1 MTPSDAEFIRRRAL
15 TALSN
20 NRAPGYHFA
29 GHFLD
34 LQCPRYQKDC
44 VVMEM
49 ETGAHNRDPDG
60 TTNLAAVFF
69 LADMALSAA
78 SRVYVDPSQRTATLK
93 MQMYF
98 LGTELRGRI
107 RAETHSPG
115 FSHRTALAEANCF
128 GRVLANG
135 REAIQLAGTWVAPP
149 TPDGRPLHPLP
160 WEKAYRDPHLPLLQ
174 KAQLD
179 AKERAVLGRVER
191 ALREAKHGEFMC
203 RLWTPSVRHTP
214 RGAVGR
220 LPIGLHVGNRVG
232 HVQGGI
238 SMYTALA
245 TAVAAVP
252 HHPLV
257 TAIAAWYI
265 SPGEGKA
272 LSARSTVLQ
281 KGRNVAVVRTE
292 LFGAGRRRVLEV
304 VSNHAI
310 ARH

>member
-1 MTPSDAEFIRRRAL
+1 MTPNDAEFIRRRAL
-15 TALSN
+15 LALSG

-34 LQCPRYQKDC
+34 LQCPRYDTGG

-49 ETGAHNRDPDG
+49 ETQPHNCNPDG
-60 TTNLAAVFF
+60 TANLAAVFF
-69 LADMALSAA
+69 LADMALAGA
-78 SRVYVDPSQRTATLK
+78 CRAYVDPRQRTATLK
-93 MQMYF
+93 MHMHF
-98 LGTELRGRI
+98 LGGELRGRI
-107 RAETHSPG
+107 RAETNSQG

-128 GRVLANG
+128 GRVVSNG
-135 REAIQLAGTWVAPP
+135 QEVIQMAGTWVAPP

-160 WEKAYRDPHLPLLQ
+160 WEKEYRDPGLPLLD
-174 KAQLD
+174 KSQLD
-179 AKERAVLGRVER
+179 VKEKGVLVQVER
-191 ALREAKHGEFMC
+191 ALREARHGEFMQ
-203 RLWTPSVRHTP
+203 RLWTPTVRHTP
-214 RGAVGR
+214 RGALGR
-220 LPIGLHVGNRVG
+220 LPIGLYVGNRVG

-245 TAVAAVP
+245 TAIGAVP

-257 TAIAAWYI
+257 TAVSAWYI
-265 SPGEGKA
+265 APGEGKA
-272 LSARSTVLQ
+272 LTARSTVLQ

-292 LFGAGRRRVLEV
+292 LFGTGRKRVLEV

>member
-1 MTPSDAEFIRRRAL
+1 MMDALYISAV
-15 TALSN
+15 
-20 NRAPGYHFA
+20 G
-29 GHFLD
+29 
-34 LQCPRYQKDC
+34 LQ
-44 VVMEM
+44 
-49 ETGAHNRDPDG
+49 A
-60 TTNLAAVFF
+60 
-69 LADMALSAA
+69 
-78 SRVYVDPSQRTATLK
+78 
-93 MQMYF
+93 
-98 LGTELRGRI
+98 
-107 RAETHSPG
+107 
-115 FSHRTALAEANCF
+115 
-128 GRVLANG
+128 
-135 REAIQLAGTWVAPP
+135 
-149 TPDGRPLHPLP
+149 
-160 WEKAYRDPHLPLLQ
+160 Q

-292 LFGAGRRRVLEV
+292 LFGAGRPLGGRDERTIVTELRLE
-304 VSNHAI
+304 HG
-310 ARH
+310 R

>member
-1 MTPSDAEFIRRRAL
+1 MTPSDADFIRRRAL

-34 LQCPRYQKDC
+34 LQCPRYEADG

-49 ETGAHNRDPDG
+49 DTGAHNRNPDG

-78 SRVYVDPSQRTATLK
+78 CRVYLDPRERTATLK
-93 MQMYF
+93 MQMEF
-98 LGTELRGRI
+98 LGGELRGRI

-115 FSHRTALAEANCF
+115 FSHRTALAEASCF
-128 GRVLANG
+128 GRIIANG
-135 REAIQLAGTWVAPP
+135 REIVRIGGTWVNPP

-160 WEKAYRDPHLPLLQ
+160 WEKEYRDPHLPLLA
-174 KAQLD
+174 KSQLD
-179 AKERAVLGRVER
+179 AKEKAVLVQVER
-191 ALREAKHGEFMC
+191 ALREARHGEFMQ
-203 RLWTPSVRHTP
+203 RLWTPKVRHTP
-214 RGAVGR
+214 RGALGR
-220 LPIGLHVGNRVG
+220 LPIGLYVGNRVG

-238 SMYTALA
+238 SMYAALA
-245 TAVAAVP
+245 TAVGAVP

-257 TAIAAWYI
+257 TAVSAWYI

-292 LFGAGRRRVLEV
+292 LFGTGRRRVLEV